1 MNDFTKGSITKQI
14 ISFSIPMLIGNV
26 FQQLYS
32 MVDAMVVG
40 RYVGSN
46 ALAAVGVAMSILQF
60 LVSVLIGLTTGASV
74 LISQYYGARK
84 YDKMKRMVSTS
95 VVFLGVFSVVVA
107 VAGILF
113 SPHLLRWLDA
123 TPEIMDD
130 AVLYLRF
137 LMGGMLFPVFYNM
150 YTAYLRALGD
160 SRSPLLI
167 LILCTIINTVLDLVF
182 VMQFHMGVLGAA
194 VATLIAQAVS
204 AVLCY
209 LYTLHKVPLLHVT
222 SLTFD
227 PKLFTEIL
235 KYGTPAAIQLS
246 VVSLANLTIT
256 KLINSFGAA
265 VMAGITAAAKI
276 DQLAIMP
283 VSNVSMALS
292 TFVAQNMG
300 AGQEDRARKGLRFAI
315 VMMVV
320 LAIFISVVLISLG
333 PWLISMFLNRKD
345 INAGI
350 IAEVG
355 LNYLNIMV
363 IFYFL
368 FAFLFAF
375 NGFFRGVGD
384 SVMAMVFPVAS
395 LFVRAVLAH
404 LLVLFAGM
412 GPEALA
418 WSIPVGWALSSLA
431 AWIYYYKRLWG
442 GKMLVQA
449 GNIENGN

>member
-95 VVFLGVFSVVVA
+95 VVFLGMFSVVVA

-355 LNYLNIMV
+355 LSYLNIMV

>member
-1 MNDFTKGSITKQI
+1 LNDFTKGSITKQI

-95 VVFLGVFSVVVA
+95 VVFLGMFSVVVA

-355 LNYLNIMV
+355 LSYLNIMV

>member
-137 LMGGMLFPVFYNM
+137 LMGGMLFPVLYNM

>member
-265 VMAGITAAAKI
+265 VMAGITAATKI

-333 PWLISMFLNRKD
+333 PWLISMFLNQKD
-345 INAGI
+345 NNAGI

-384 SVMAMVFPVAS
+384 SVMAMVFPVVS

-404 LLVLFAGM
+404 LLILFAGM

-442 GKMLVQA
+442 GKMVVQA

>member
-123 TPEIMDD
+123 TPEIIDD

-182 VMQFHMGVLGAA
+182 VMQLHMGVLGAA

-315 VMMVV
+315 VMMVA

-333 PWLISMFLNRKD
+333 PWLISMFLNQKD

-384 SVMAMVFPVAS
+384 SVIAMVFPVAS